1 MNICD
6 VGHRGKAAWRPGLET
21 GALLSNA
28 PSPSPEPL
36 RVRGLEGSQGRF
48 DLTDKTYLEQPPILA
63 GQGSQSQSPGY
74 LPTGIRFISSS
85 VACFG
90 TPRRMSAQAGSLL
103 AVSVPCGRKSVLSRR
118 RFWREQK
125 A

>member
-36 RVRGLEGSQGRF
+36 RVRGLAGHQRRF
-48 DLTDKTYLEQPPILA
+48 DLTDKTYLGQPPILA
-63 GQGSQSQSPGY
+63 GEGSQSQLPGY
-74 LPTGIRFISSS
+74 FATEGLAGLCVSAWGALF
-85 VACFG
+85 CFG
-90 TPRRMSAQAGSLL
+90 VWSCWA
-103 AVSVPCGRKSVLSRR
+103 AV
-118 RFWREQK
+118 
-125 A
+125 